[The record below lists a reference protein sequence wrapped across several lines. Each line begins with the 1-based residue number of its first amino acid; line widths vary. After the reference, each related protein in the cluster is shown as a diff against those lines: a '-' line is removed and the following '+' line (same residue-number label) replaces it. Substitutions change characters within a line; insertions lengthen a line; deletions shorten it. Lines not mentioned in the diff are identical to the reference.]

1 MGGRRDHGRHVS
13 TPVAGSFVRLS
24 TTGRAGGLRNTL
36 NCKVP
41 SMPGKLFYL
50 DDRRSHIVTESG
62 FKELSMLPTEPG
74 PQLVV
79 AKGTV
84 RGVGIE
90 VHGMVSGLIGFDETE
105 FFTETTDID
114 PSGAAVTFGNPDTN
128 SFMLVVAA
136 NIPFAGGAGSGP
148 PPLPHRAVLL
158 ARKET
163 GSDGAGVVTNVKITL
178 FPLDEI
184 VATVLT

>member
-1 MGGRRDHGRHVS
+1 MSKDSLAKHL
-13 TPVAGSFVRLS
+13 GS
-24 TTGRAGGLRNTL
+24 
-36 NCKVP
+36 KQ
-41 SMPGKLFYL
+41 YL
-50 DDRRSHIVTESG
+50 DKMPTNIREGGHAVTEG
-62 FKELSMLPTEPG
+62 AFKELSMLPIEPG

-84 RGVGIE
+84 RGEMVEFNVKIRLRLE
-90 VHGMVSGLIGFDETE
+90 VHGMFSGLMGFDETE
-105 FFTETTDID
+105 FFTE
-114 PSGAAVTFGNPDTN
+114 PANFGPGGVLVASGNPDIN

-136 NIPFAGGAGSGP
+136 SLPFEGGAGSGP
-148 PPLPHRAVLL
+148 PPPPHRAVLL

-163 GSDGAGVVTNVKITL
+163 ASDGAGVVNNVKITS

>member
-1 MGGRRDHGRHVS
+1 
-13 TPVAGSFVRLS
+13 
-24 TTGRAGGLRNTL
+24 
-36 NCKVP
+36 
-41 SMPGKLFYL
+41 MPGKLFYL

-90 VHGMVSGLIGFDETE
+90 FNVQIRLRLEVHGMVSGLIGFDETE

-114 PSGAAVTFGNPDTN
+114 QSGAVVTFGNPDTN